1 MIRRAVA
8 EDLDL
13 VIALIRE
20 LAEYENALDQV
31 QLDRDRLRRQMFD
44 ENAAEALLAFD
55 DATGEPVGLALY
67 FFNFSTWYGGRGLY
81 LEDLFVRPA
90 HRGRGHGKAFFRELA
105 RIAAARDCGRME
117 WSVLDWNESA
127 KGFYAAIGATPVSGW
142 TVHRLSGEA
151 LQHFAST
158 TPQ

>member
-1 MIRRAVA
+1 MIRPATA
-8 EDLDL
+8 DDLDL
-13 VIALIRE
+13 IVTMIRE

-31 QLDRDRLRRQMFD
+31 TLDPDRLRRQMFD
-44 ENAAEALLAFD
+44 EAAADALLAFD

-105 RIAAARDCGRME
+105 RIALARDCGRME
-117 WSVLDWNESA
+117 WSVLDWNEPA
-127 KGFYAAIGATPVSGW
+127 KGFYHALGAAAVDGW
-142 TVHRLSGEA
+142 TVHRLSGDA
-151 LQHFAST
+151 LRALAT
-158 TPQ
+158 L